1 MKYIAFLSMFIDHT
15 NKALIYPNLD
25 GGALNRLSDFFDILG
40 RIAFP
45 IFIFLLVEGYFHTS
59 TKWRYLV
66 TLLVFGVIS
75 EVPFD
80 MCTSARFVEINWNN
94 IMFTLAL
101 VLAMIWVID
110 VLKEKMASLPKALWY
125 FVSFLIVA
133 VLCIVAMNASLD
145 YEHHAVLIGYFCYI
159 IPMTDDVYEAFQN
172 IVKARPKLK
181 VEPMID
187 GYSGFLCF
195 DKDNKPMVA
204 MHWEKYFQHAVD
216 RYNSIYRVQLPKIT
230 PHVCR
235 HTYCSNMAKSGMNP
249 KVLQYLMGHSDISV
263 TLNTYTH
270 LKIDDAKEEMEKLAK
285 AQAATEEISKANGQE
300 KKLKDK
306 GWKMA

>member
-66 TLLVFGVIS
+66 TLLVF
-75 EVPFD
+75 
-80 MCTSARFVEINWNN
+80 EINWNN

-159 IPMTDDVYEAFQN
+159 FHERWALGIPFCYISMFKEPWALLGFGLTLTYNGERGKQN
-172 IVKARPKLK
+172 KL
-181 VEPMID
+181 VNYLFYPVHLLIL
-187 GYSGFLCF
+187 GII
-195 DKDNKPMVA
+195 
-204 MHWEKYFQHAVD
+204 
-216 RYNSIYRVQLPKIT
+216 R
-230 PHVCR
+230 
-235 HTYCSNMAKSGMNP
+235 MN
-249 KVLQYLMGHSDISV
+249 LGI
-263 TLNTYTH
+263 
-270 LKIDDAKEEMEKLAK
+270 
-285 AQAATEEISKANGQE
+285 
-300 KKLKDK
+300 
-306 GWKMA
+306 

>member
-1 MKYIAFLSMFIDHT
+1 MNNIKERIKIFSGAQLKYIAFLSMFIDHT

-75 EVPFD
+75 EVPF
-80 MCTSARFVEINWNN
+80 
-94 IMFTLAL
+94 TLAL

-159 IPMTDDVYEAFQN
+159 FHERWALGIPFCYISMFKEPWALLGFGLTLTYNGERGKQN
-172 IVKARPKLK
+172 KL
-181 VEPMID
+181 V
-187 GYSGFLCF
+187 
-195 DKDNKPMVA
+195 N
-204 MHWEKYFQHAVD
+204 
-216 RYNSIYRVQLPKIT
+216 
-230 PHVCR
+230 
-235 HTYCSNMAKSGMNP
+235 
-249 KVLQYLMGHSDISV
+249 YLFYPV
-263 TLNTYTH
+263 H
-270 LKIDDAKEEMEKLAK
+270 LLILGIIRMYLG
-285 AQAATEEISKANGQE
+285 I
-300 KKLKDK
+300 
-306 GWKMA
+306 